1 MCVWIIWLLCKRLLI
16 SFDLFHLRWN
26 SGTNILKS
34 SPCNANVYSQGEY
47 HRWTDTNFY
56 AIFLFYITPWR
67 SNSCLLFTSTCKH
80 SFGRDVFLIKKTQ
93 HSLCSKCTDGF
104 ITEFWELAV
113 TQHHFV
119 DWLEIFLSGLLNV
132 LLKVIISHS
141 CAIRKTLSCTWAMI
155 YPFSWTS
162 RFIWKRHYSRAKSSN
177 PSFGKSPELY
187 LAFKLWS

>member
-1 MCVWIIWLLCKRLLI
+1 MNWYQFLGNIFILYYSLAIPFLSLVSFNLQTLIWKR
-16 SFDLFHLRWN
+16 
-26 SGTNILKS
+26 
-34 SPCNANVYSQGEY
+34 C
-47 HRWTDTNFY
+47 
-56 AIFLFYITPWR
+56 FL
-67 SNSCLLFTSTCKH
+67 NK
-80 SFGRDVFLIKKTQ
+80 KKTQ

-155 YPFSWTS
+155 YPLSWMS
-162 RFIWKRHYSRAKSSN
+162 RFFWERHYSRAKSSN